1 MEIFHI
7 QFPNLGWEFDINR
20 VAFALGSFKVYW
32 YGLIIATGL
41 MLAILYA
48 YKTAP
53 RFQLDFNKL
62 MNCVFVGIV
71 TGIIGARLYF
81 CIFKW
86 DYYFA
91 HPIEIFYIHEGGLA
105 IYGGIIGAIAG
116 GLIVAKIQKMR
127 FLPILDVVM
136 IGFLIGQGLGRWGNF
151 FNQEAYG
158 TVTNLPWAM
167 MSEGTLN
174 QPVHPCFLYESLW
187 CLLGVLLLHL
197 YSKYRQRYAGEI
209 FYMYLVWYGFERM
222 FVEGLRTDSLYLP
235 FRVFGMDIRVSQVLS
250 FALFVFG
257 IVILIINR
265 HKGEPFY
272 ADYRRQKGIGRSKG
286 DRQTADASAEK

>member
-1 MEIFHI
+1 MESFHV

-20 VAFALGSFKVYW
+20 VAIALGSFKVYW

-53 RFQLDFNKL
+53 RFQLNFSKL
-62 MNCVFVGIV
+62 MNCVFVGLV

-86 DYYFA
+86 DYYFT

-105 IYGGIIGAIAG
+105 IYGGIIGALAG
-116 GLIVAKIQKMR
+116 GLIVAKVQKMR

-187 CLLGVLLLHL
+187 CLLGALLLHL
-197 YSKYRQRYAGEI
+197 YSKYCQRYAGQI
-209 FYMYLVWYGFERM
+209 FFMYLVWYGFERM

-235 FRVFGMDIRVSQVLS
+235 FQIFGMDIRVSQVLS
-250 FALFVFG
+250 FAIFVTG

-265 HKGEPFY
+265 HKEEPFY
-272 ADYRRQKGIGRSKG
+272 ADYRRQKGIGRGEGES
-286 DRQTADASAEK
+286 QTADA

>member
-1 MEIFHI
+1 MENFHV

-20 VAFALGSFKVYW
+20 VAISLGSFKVYW

-53 RFQLDFNKL
+53 RFQLNFNKL
-62 MNCVFVGIV
+62 MNCVFVGLV

-86 DYYFA
+86 DYYFT

-116 GLIVAKIQKMR
+116 GLVVAKIQKMR

-187 CLLGVLLLHL
+187 CLLGALLLHL

-209 FYMYLVWYGFERM
+209 FFMYLVWYGFERM

-250 FALFVFG
+250 FALFVTG

-265 HKGEPFY
+265 HKEEPFY
-272 ADYRRQKGIGRSKG
+272 ADYRRQKGIGRGKG
-286 DRQTADASAEK
+286 AGQTGGAAA